1 MIREIHGNLLHAEA
15 DALVNTV
22 NTVGVMGKGI
32 ALQFKRAY
40 PDNFRDYENACQ
52 HKEVQMGKMFVHET
66 GQVRPPYY
74 IINFPTKIHWKGSSK
89 LADIELGLSDLRRVI
104 QELDIK
110 SIVLPP
116 LGCGNGGLD
125 WVKVRERIQAALG
138 DLKDVDVA
146 VFPPEGAPSAEAMP
160 VRTRR
165 PRMTVAKA
173 ALLLAFE
180 RYIQLSGQA
189 AFSTDGKFS
198 IIEAQKVVYFLQEA
212 GWSSRHEFVP
222 SYYGPYSQ
230 TVDQLISSVEGHFI
244 YGYGDGATG
253 SKAVLK
259 LDDRALND
267 AHTLMDSDAQ
277 FVATLNRFVELV
289 EGFEFPYGI
298 ELLSTV
304 HYVANRTAEKPATVE
319 KVVALIGSWSARKR
333 RLFRP
338 AQAAAALGH
347 LVERHAVATSR

>member
-1 MIREIHGNLLHAEA
+1 MIREMHGNLLHAEA

-40 PDNFRDYENACQ
+40 PDNFRDYVSACRRG
-52 HKEVQMGKMFVHET
+52 EVRTRKVFVHET

-74 IINFPTKIHWKGSSK
+74 IINFPTKTHWRGVAK
-89 LADIELGLSDLRRVI
+89 LEDVEFGLSDLRRVI
-104 QELDIK
+104 QELNIK

-116 LGCGNGGLD
+116 LGCGNGGLE
-125 WVKVRERIQAALG
+125 WSEVRERIEAALG
-138 DLKDVDVA
+138 NLEDVDVA
-146 VFPPEGAPSAEAMP
+146 VFPPEGVPSAEAMP

-165 PRMTVAKA
+165 PRMTVARA
-173 ALLLAFE
+173 ALLLAFD
-180 RYIQLSGQA
+180 RYIQLSDQA
-189 AFSTDGKFS
+189 ALSMDGKFS

-212 GWSSRHEFVP
+212 GWSSKHEFVP

-230 TVDQLISSVEGHFI
+230 TVDQLISSLEGHFI

-253 SKAVLK
+253 SKAVLQ
-259 LDDRALND
+259 LDERALND
-267 AHTLMDSDAQ
+267 AHALMNSDVQ
-277 FVATLNRFVELV
+277 FFAVLDRFVELV

-304 HYVANRTAEKPATVE
+304 HYVANRTEEKPATVE
-319 KVVALIGSWSARKR
+319 KVVASIASWSARKR

-338 AQAAAALGH
+338 TQAAAALGH
-347 LVERHAVATSR
+347 LIERHAVAT